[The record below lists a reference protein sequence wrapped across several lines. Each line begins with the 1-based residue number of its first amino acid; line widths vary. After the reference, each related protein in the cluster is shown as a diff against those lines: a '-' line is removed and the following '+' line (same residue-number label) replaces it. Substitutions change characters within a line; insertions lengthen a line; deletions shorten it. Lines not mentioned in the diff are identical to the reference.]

1 MRMHSMASLLLA
13 TTLALLTACQ
23 GPMPP
28 QEAKPTECTLDCY
41 TVSAKAHYAEA
52 LEFVRQQQPDAFL
65 VRIDVVFHC
74 TPNAIEPLRL
84 EYRFESES
92 TPTKSHHVT
101 FTDGKDPGYRQF
113 QHPVLDWTAIA
124 EEDWLLDSTDAL
136 EIANAHGG
144 CEFFRRWESDFTNP
158 GASIGS
164 TSMRLE
170 RGRPGEALGTGP
182 VQWGV
187 AYRLIWMPE
196 RVFALYIDAITGQIT
211 EVVRREP

>member
-1 MRMHSMASLLLA
+1 MRMHSMAPLLLA
-13 TTLALLTACQ
+13 TMLALLTACRDL
-23 GPMPP
+23 MPT
-28 QEAKPTECTLDCY
+28 QEAKPTECTLGCY
-41 TVSAKAHYAEA
+41 TVSAKTHYAEA

-84 EYRFESES
+84 TYLFESDS
-92 TPTKSHHVT
+92 TPTRSHVIA
-101 FTDGKDPGYRQF
+101 FTDGKDPGYQQF
-113 QHPVLDWTAIA
+113 QHPAREWEPIA
-124 EEDWLLDSTDAL
+124 EQDWLLDSTDAL

-158 GASIGS
+158 PTSIGS

-170 RGRPGEALGTGP
+170 RRRPGEALGTGP

-187 AYRLIWMPE
+187 GYSLFWPDRTF
-196 RVFALYIDAITGQIT
+196 VVYIDALTGHIAET
-211 EVVRREP
+211 VRREP